1 MILLHDERTAMTGRG
16 ERGEGELLLTIG
28 VLFALVVLVGLSGVS
43 MWGCPKYNVY
53 SSQLAGQAELAQ
65 ATANRQIKIQ
75 EAQATEEAA
84 KHLAQAEIERA
95 KGVAEANRIIGNSL
109 KGNEDYLRYLWIHNL
124 AEAEQKGAEVI
135 YVPTEANLPILES
148 TRSLKKK
155 AEQP

>member
-1 MILLHDERTAMTGRG
+1 MKNQ
-16 ERGEGELLLTIG
+16 RGEGEFAVVFGIAFLLAM
-28 VLFALVVLVGLSGVS
+28 FVGLMGIG
-43 MWGCPKYNVY
+43 MWGCPRYNVY

-75 EAQATEEAA
+75 EAQAAQEAA
-84 KHLAQAEIERA
+84 KHMAQAEIERA

-135 YVPTEANLPILES
+135 YIPTEANLPILEA
-148 TRSLKKK
+148 TRRLQKP
-155 AEQP
+155 QQ